1 MRRIKGDPRKFSVT
15 GIIAPPDATGCGSCI
30 DFIDVYLNTF
40 QNQGPRFW

>member
-15 GIIAPPDATGCGSCI
+15 GIIAPPDATGC